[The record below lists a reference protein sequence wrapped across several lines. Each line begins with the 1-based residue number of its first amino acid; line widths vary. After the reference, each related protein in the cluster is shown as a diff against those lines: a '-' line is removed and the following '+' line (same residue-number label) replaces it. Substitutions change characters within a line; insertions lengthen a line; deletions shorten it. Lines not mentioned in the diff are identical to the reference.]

1 VQEPVLYA
9 NDDTVHEEALGGYK
23 YPFVHGIAPPH
34 QGIQARMSNG
44 LRVRR
49 FPRALGDGETIYG
62 GQTENLTHLED
73 NGSPNAHLLDVFPL
87 FFEKAP
93 YGFN

>member
-1 VQEPVLYA
+1 VQECVLHA
-9 NDDTVHEEALGGYK
+9 NDDIMHEEAPSGFK

-34 QGIQARMSNG
+34 QGIHARISNR
-44 LRVRR
+44 LCVRR
-49 FPRALGDGETIYG
+49 FPRDLGDGETIYG

-73 NGSPNAHLLDVFPL
+73 KRSPNAHILDVFPM